1 MKKILPLILAIVVFG
16 VALALNRPETQVS
29 VVVAAADLPEGRVLS
44 EADLTTKEMPKS
56 LAPEGYVSDVTA
68 LIGQRLRVARSAG
81 DPVLPSHLGGE
92 VIELQPDERAVALS
106 VSASQGLAGLLKPG
120 DRVGLTVIVT
130 ANQQT
135 FAKYLA
141 GGLRVLWVD
150 PAFKREQAV
159 APQSTPSSS
168 GGLFGGNSSAGA
180 TVDEGRASKGLVVLA
195 IPTKAQVLLYDF
207 SLFGSE
213 SENRPVYL
221 VDLIPALSA
230 QNAQFGLVLEPEKAQ
245 ELHTSG
251 IALQSLAITP
261 GPTMTPTPT
270 LPGSG
275 EAGGSAPEATPVP
288 TKTP

>member
-1 MKKILPLILAIVVFG
+1 M
-16 VALALNRPETQVS
+16 
-29 VVVAAADLPEGRVLS
+29 
-44 EADLTTKEMPKS
+44 
-56 LAPEGYVSDVTA
+56 
-68 LIGQRLRVARSAG
+68 
-81 DPVLPSHLGGE
+81 
-92 VIELQPDERAVALS
+92 
-106 VSASQGLAGLLKPG
+106 
-120 DRVGLTVIVT
+120 
-130 ANQQT
+130 
-135 FAKYLA
+135 
-141 GGLRVLWVD
+141 LWVD

-180 TVDEGRASKGLVVLA
+180 TVDEGGAKGLVVLA